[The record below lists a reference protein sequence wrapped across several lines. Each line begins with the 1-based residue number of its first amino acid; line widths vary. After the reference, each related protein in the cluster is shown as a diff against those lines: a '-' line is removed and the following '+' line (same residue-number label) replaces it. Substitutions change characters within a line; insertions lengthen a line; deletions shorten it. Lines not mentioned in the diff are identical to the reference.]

1 MFKSLRFRASIAIVI
16 FFTSLVLVVRL
27 IQIYYT
33 WGIVFSTVDQ
43 HMRNRIIFLKTA
55 VDLFAKNTPD
65 FTEDSKRQSKLWEL
79 GKHFPEQFFECKIQN
94 YPFVFFGGIQSKNGA
109 IFLGQNIPG
118 NTPWKTIDF
127 VHDKDFWTGKIGDGN
142 FRIVY
147 EELSP
152 GDFLFVGASSD
163 TIVKPLLFF
172 LSMNIVFGL
181 LIIGLATISVWIIF
195 GQIFKP
201 LINISKI
208 AERIRKG
215 QIKSRIPIHEI
226 DTELTQVGLS
236 LNAMLERLENTIEA
250 HARFNSEVSHE
261 LLAPLNQITMLLCEM
276 SGNDPDSVALRK
288 KIVECQGAVEKTRNL
303 ACDLLE
309 LAKSESPSSHSHSII
324 DLEPVIYQVVIDVE
338 HLAAE
343 KEIQIELESSTA
355 GVVANPIQLYQVFFN
370 ILTNAI
376 KFAPKSS
383 VIIGSMK
390 TTNVDVRISIQD
402 QGPGVFPGEVGNLFK
417 RFFRAKSARN
427 HEKLGYGLGLA
438 ICKNII
444 DHHSGS
450 IGYERTPEAGT
461 TFFVILPIGPKLPED

>member
-55 VDLFAKNTPD
+55 VDLFAKNTRD

-236 LNAMLERLENTIEA
+236 LNAML
-250 HARFNSEVSHE
+250 
-261 LLAPLNQITMLLCEM
+261 
-276 SGNDPDSVALRK
+276 
-288 KIVECQGAVEKTRNL
+288 
-303 ACDLLE
+303 
-309 LAKSESPSSHSHSII
+309 
-324 DLEPVIYQVVIDVE
+324 
-338 HLAAE
+338 
-343 KEIQIELESSTA
+343 
-355 GVVANPIQLYQVFFN
+355 
-370 ILTNAI
+370 
-376 KFAPKSS
+376 
-383 VIIGSMK
+383 
-390 TTNVDVRISIQD
+390 
-402 QGPGVFPGEVGNLFK
+402 
-417 RFFRAKSARN
+417 
-427 HEKLGYGLGLA
+427 
-438 ICKNII
+438 
-444 DHHSGS
+444 
-450 IGYERTPEAGT
+450 
-461 TFFVILPIGPKLPED
+461 